1 MDYDRSV
8 ILKSVSSEKERLQQE
23 ASFSVQIYQ
32 QMEQQKEM
40 AKAKFQEAKPV
51 FAVVQPATVP
61 LKPSNSRAKVVLIFM
76 FLGFVGSAAWKLFGA
91 DFIRDFLANA
101 KTKMK
106 EDKAATEQS

>member
-1 MDYDRSV
+1 M
-8 ILKSVSSEKERLQQE
+8 
-23 ASFSVQIYQ
+23 
-32 QMEQQKEM
+32 
-40 AKAKFQEAKPV
+40 

-106 EDKAATEQS
+106 EDITIIIESVIIFKEKIEKDIDGREGEQKND